1 MKTKIYILYILLL
14 YCGIGR
20 LHAQSKLYDQFSNM
34 NNVTT
39 VYLSKSLLNF
49 APNVEGLNI
58 QKVARELDYIVIIS
72 SEDKAAI
79 RKLKS
84 VTSSISK
91 SNDYE
96 ELMKVKDGDDRVVFL
111 IKTRNNKVKELI
123 MLSDEIDEYTIIQ
136 MVGDINLEDVKN
148 LTNNK

>member
-1 MKTKIYILYILLL
+1 
-14 YCGIGR
+14 
-20 LHAQSKLYDQFSNM
+20 M

>member
-1 MKTKIYILYILLL
+1 
-14 YCGIGR
+14 
-20 LHAQSKLYDQFSNM
+20 M

-148 LTNNK
+148 LTNHK